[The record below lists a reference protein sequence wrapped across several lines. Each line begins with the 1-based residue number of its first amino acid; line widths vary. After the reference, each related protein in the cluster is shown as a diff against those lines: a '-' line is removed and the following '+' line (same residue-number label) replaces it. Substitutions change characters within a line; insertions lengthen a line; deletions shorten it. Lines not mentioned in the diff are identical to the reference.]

1 MHIIRARDSI
11 KELRNLKNSQRDP
24 YKFEANGKKILKLI
38 KRQIMK
44 EVSLDRRVTDQLED

>member
-24 YKFEANGKKILKLI
+24 YKFEANRKKILKLI